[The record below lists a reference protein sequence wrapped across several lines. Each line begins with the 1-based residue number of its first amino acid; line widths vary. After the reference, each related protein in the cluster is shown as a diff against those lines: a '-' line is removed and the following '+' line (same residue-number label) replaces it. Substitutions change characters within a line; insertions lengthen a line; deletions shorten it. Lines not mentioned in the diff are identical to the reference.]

1 MSNIQGRAPVRILL
15 ADDHEIYLD
24 GLQAMLQKQADM
36 EVIATAANGQTCI
49 ELAER
54 LQPDIILTDIIMPVM
69 DGIAATRELTK
80 SHPEINIIALSMF
93 DQDNLIIDMLEAGA
107 RGYLIKNANKS
118 EILDAIH
125 SVYNNI
131 PYYCRSTT
139 TRLARLI
146 GQSRYNPKQLKE
158 VISFSEREKEIIR
171 LICEEKTTK
180 EIAEKLFMG
189 SRTVEGYRIKILE
202 KMQVHGVAGIVIY
215 AIKHK
220 LFEVK

>member
-1 MSNIQGRAPVRILL
+1 MTGLTLRVILV
-15 ADDHEIYLD
+15 DDHEIYLD
-24 GLQAMLQKQADM
+24 GLQAMLQKQPGIEVVGLGADGI
-36 EVIATAANGQTCI
+36 ECI
-49 ELAER
+49 HLAEQ
-54 LQPDIILTDIIMPVM
+54 LNPDIILTDIMMPVM
-69 DGIAATRELTK
+69 DGIAATKYLVQ
-80 SHPEINIIALSMF
+80 SNPAVNIIALSMF

-107 RGYLIKNANKS
+107 KGYLIKNAHKS
-118 EILDAIH
+118 EILEAIH
-125 SVYNNI
+125 SVYKNI

-139 TRLARLI
+139 SRLARLI
-146 GQSRYNPKQLKE
+146 GQSRYNPKQLQAT
-158 VISFSEREKEIIR
+158 IAFSDREKEIIR

-202 KMQVHGVAGIVIY
+202 KMQVKSVAGIVIY

>member
-1 MSNIQGRAPVRILL
+1 MIKIVL

-24 GLQAMLQKQADM
+24 GLQAMLQKQPDI
-36 EVIATAANGQTCI
+36 EVVGLAGNGSECVH
-49 ELAER
+49 LAER
-54 LQPDIILTDIIMPVM
+54 LQPDVILTDIMMPVM
-69 DGIAATRELTK
+69 DGVAATKHITEHHSLV
-80 SHPEINIIALSMF
+80 SVVALSMF

-107 RGYLIKNANKS
+107 KGYLIKNAHKS

-125 SVYNNI
+125 SVHRNI

-146 GQSRYNPKQLKE
+146 GQSRYSPKYGSGL
-158 VISFSEREKEIIR
+158 VSFSEREKEIIR

-180 EIAEKLFMG
+180 EIAESLCMG

-202 KMQVHGVAGIVIY
+202 KMQVHSVAGIVIY
-215 AIKHK
+215 AIKHQLYK
-220 LFEVK
+220 LN

>member
-1 MSNIQGRAPVRILL
+1 MSGNTVRVLL

-24 GLQAMLQKQADM
+24 GLQAMLQKQTGI
-36 EVIATAANGQTCI
+36 EVVGLASDGSECI
-49 ELAER
+49 R
-54 LQPDIILTDIIMPVM
+54 LTEQLLPDIILTDIMMPVM
-69 DGIAATRELTK
+69 DGIAATKHLVK
-80 SHPEINIIALSMF
+80 HHPNMNIIALSMF

-107 RGYLIKNANKS
+107 KGYLIKNAHKS
-118 EILDAIH
+118 EILEAIQ
-125 SVYNNI
+125 SVYKNI

-146 GQSRYNPKQLKE
+146 GQSRYNPKQLQE
-158 VISFSEREKEIIR
+158 PVSFSDREKEIIR

-180 EIAEKLFMG
+180 EIAERLFMG

-202 KMQVHGVAGIVIY
+202 KMQVKSAAGIVIY

>member
-1 MSNIQGRAPVRILL
+1 MTGHTLRVLL
-15 ADDHEIYLD
+15 VDDHEIYLD
-24 GLQAMLQKQADM
+24 GLQAMLQKQAGI
-36 EVIATAANGQTCI
+36 EVVGLAADGNECI
-49 ELAER
+49 R
-54 LQPDIILTDIIMPVM
+54 LTEQLNPDIILTDIMMPVM
-69 DGIAATRELTK
+69 DGIAATKYLVEH
-80 SHPEINIIALSMF
+80 HPGINIIALTMF
-93 DQDNLIIDMLEAGA
+93 DQDNLIIDMLEVGA
-107 RGYLIKNANKS
+107 KGYLIKNAHKS
-118 EILDAIH
+118 EILEAIQ
-125 SVYNNI
+125 SVYKNI

-146 GQSRYNPKQLKE
+146 CQSRYNPKQLQ
-158 VISFSEREKEIIR
+158 VAIAFSEREKEIIR

-202 KMQVHGVAGIVIY
+202 KMQVKSAAGIVIY

>member
-1 MSNIQGRAPVRILL
+1 MTGHSLKVLL

-24 GLQAMLQKQADM
+24 GLQAMLQKQPDI
-36 EVIATAANGQTCI
+36 EVVGLAANGEECI
-49 ELAER
+49 R
-54 LQPDIILTDIIMPVM
+54 LTETLHPDIILTDIMMPVM
-69 DGIAATRELTK
+69 DGIAATKHLMEN
-80 SHPEINIIALSMF
+80 HPRVSIIALTMF

-107 RGYLIKNANKS
+107 KGYLLKNAHKS
-118 EILDAIH
+118 EIMQAIQ
-125 SVYNNI
+125 SVYKNI

-146 GQSRYNPKQLKE
+146 GQSRYNPRQLKE
-158 VISFSEREKEIIR
+158 AVSFSDREKEIIR
-171 LICEEKTTK
+171 MICEEKTTK
-180 EIAEKLFMG
+180 EIAELLFMG

>member
-1 MSNIQGRAPVRILL
+1 MKTKIRILL

-24 GLQAMLQKQADM
+24 GLLAMLQKQPET
-36 EVIATAANGQTCI
+36 EVVGTALNGKACI
-49 ELAER
+49 EQAEKLR
-54 LQPDIILTDIIMPVM
+54 PDIILTDIIMPVM
-69 DGIAATRELTK
+69 DGIAATRVLTA

-93 DQDNLIIDMLEAGA
+93 DQDNLIVDMLEAGA
-107 RGYLIKNANKS
+107 KGYLVKNAHKS
-118 EILDAIH
+118 EILEAIG
-125 SVYNNI
+125 SVHQNM

-146 GQSRYNPKQLKE
+146 AQSRFNPHPGNRP
-158 VISFSEREKEIIR
+158 VSFSDKEKEIIR

-180 EIAEKLFMG
+180 EIAEILYMG

-202 KMQVHGVAGIVIY
+202 KMKVKSVAGIVIY
-215 AIKHK
+215 AVKNK